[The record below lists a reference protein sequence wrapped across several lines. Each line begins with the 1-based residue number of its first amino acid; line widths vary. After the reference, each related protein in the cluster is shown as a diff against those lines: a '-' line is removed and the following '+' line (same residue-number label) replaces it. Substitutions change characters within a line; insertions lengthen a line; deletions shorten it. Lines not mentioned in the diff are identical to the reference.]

1 MKSCS
6 RAQGKKEAVET
17 WRSKSAEHADLIEL
31 RCWEILEDSI
41 SVHVLGQVSGFPS
54 LDVEHKNMS
63 RDSSRRTNKSLHN
76 TFADRLVSIHQT
88 LRLRK
93 GLCKNLLD
101 PTRLQKFVHAPD
113 AEDKSSASN
122 QTTNRKRGKKLKEFD
137 EIKERERRSSANS
150 PQQYFE
156 GVPSSSPPNEPM
168 DMPEDKPADK
178 PKGKPR
184 GKPKDKS
191 DKGTT
196 STRKR
201 RSSGGSSKAQNKH
214 TGDRASPQT
223 PGNSEL
229 RHGHSP
235 AENSNEPP
243 SAKLSR
249 PPAQAQVNTPQNSQS
264 PSGRSS
270 SYPSTNLD
278 ADADHAQTSTS
289 RPRNSVG
296 SNRKK
301 PALSQPSQT
310 IEVQYR
316 FAKNIT
322 LDGQRQIQQGRIDQ
336 SRKRALEETGQ
347 HPATTKKHRV

>member
-1 MKSCS
+1 MLISL
-6 RAQGKKEAVET
+6 KK
-17 WRSKSAEHADLIEL
+17 
-31 RCWEILEDSI
+31 EDSI
-41 SVHVLGQVSGFPS
+41 NVHVLGQVTGFPS

-63 RDSSRRTNKSLHN
+63 RDSSRRTIKSLHK

-122 QTTNRKRGKKLKEFD
+122 QTTNKKRGKKLKEFD

-150 PQQYFE
+150 PHQHFE
-156 GVPSSSPPNEPM
+156 GVPTSSSPNEPE

-178 PKGKPR
+178 PK
-184 GKPKDKS
+184 DKS

-196 STRKR
+196 SARKHH
-201 RSSGGSSKAQNKH
+201 SSRGSSKAQNKH
-214 TGDRASPQT
+214 TSDRASPQT

-229 RHGHSP
+229 GHGHSP

-249 PPAQAQVNTPQNSQS
+249 HPAQAQVNTPQNSQS

-270 SYPSTNLD
+270 SYSSTNLD

-289 RPRNSVG
+289 RPRNRIG
-296 SNRKK
+296 PNRKK
-301 PALSQPSQT
+301 PASSQPSQT

-316 FAKNIT
+316 FAENIT
-322 LDGQRQIQQGRIDQ
+322 LDGQQRQIQQGRIDQ
-336 SRKRALEETGQ
+336 SRKRALEETSQ
-347 HPATTKKHRV
+347 HPATTKKRRV

>member
-1 MKSCS
+1 M
-6 RAQGKKEAVET
+6 
-17 WRSKSAEHADLIEL
+17 LISL
-31 RCWEILEDSI
+31 KQEDSI
-41 SVHVLGQVSGFPS
+41 NVHVLGQVTGFPS

-63 RDSSRRTNKSLHN
+63 RDSSRRTIKSLHK

-122 QTTNRKRGKKLKEFD
+122 QTTNKKRGEKLKEFD

-150 PQQYFE
+150 PQQHFE
-156 GVPSSSPPNEPM
+156 GVPSSSSPNEPM

-178 PKGKPR
+178 PKGRPR

-196 STRKR
+196 NARKR

-214 TGDRASPQT
+214 TGGRASPQT

-229 RHGHSP
+229 GHGHSP
-235 AENSNEPP
+235 AETSNEPP

-264 PSGRSS
+264 PSDRSS

-278 ADADHAQTSTS
+278 ADADHAHTNTS
-289 RPRNSVG
+289 RPRNRVG
-296 SNRKK
+296 SNREK
-301 PALSQPSQT
+301 PASSQPSQT

-316 FAKNIT
+316 FAENIT
-322 LDGQRQIQQGRIDQ
+322 LDGQQRQIQQGRIDQ
-336 SRKRALEETGQ
+336 SRKRALEETSQ
-347 HPATTKKHRV
+347 HPATTKKRRV